1 MKCSE
6 MDRIFCH
13 LAADGDFFSFP
24 ALGHKA
30 DLHFLR
36 GKIPPETAVICILE
50 HSDIVQIVHMPVD
63 VQVGCPDRTDIP
75 LFRSVRCFL
84 NAKEIR
90 NVIRNILGKIL
101 REIDRG
107 QAQGTLP
114 GQAEHT
120 ALQLSAGGD
129 LSMLQDKLN
138 TYIRYIDQK
147 LYQEAF
153 PDRMFSRFVIQ
164 IDFLHPYDEGFT
176 KMVTLVKPQ
185 LDQRSITIRCQVQP
199 S

>member
-1 MKCSE
+1 MSITNPDKI
-6 MDRIFCH
+6 DAA
-13 LAADGDFFSFP
+13 AADGND
-24 ALGHKA
+24 LVLLLTDHLRWDKHK
-30 DLHFLR
+30 
-36 GKIPPETAVICILE
+36 TA
-50 HSDIVQIVHMPVD
+50 H
-63 VQVGCPDRTDIP
+63 
-75 LFRSVRCFL
+75 
-84 NAKEIR
+84 
-90 NVIRNILGKIL
+90 
-101 REIDRG
+101 
-107 QAQGTLP
+107 
-114 GQAEHT
+114 
-120 ALQLSAGGD
+120 LQ
-129 LSMLQDKLN
+129 MLQDKLN